1 MKWTVEK
8 FNEHADEIVAMKFDG
23 YVYPV
28 CSYEKQSD
36 NTIDFSFEHEE
47 GGSFILNSENLA
59 ERDIKVYK
67 YQEIL

>member
-1 MKWTVEK
+1 MDLKNFFERHI
-8 FNEHADEIVAMKFDG
+8 NEIVAMKFDG

-36 NTIDFSFEHEE
+36 NTIDFYFEHEE
-47 GGSFILNSENLA
+47 GGCFILNSESLA
-59 ERDIKVYK
+59 QRDIIVYK